1 VLQDFGIRDALRE
14 EVVEPVHFEGGEE
27 GAHFVLEGGLR
38 CVGEIVVKGVGML
51 VAMCVLFR
59 WLLVVWVVV
68 LYVECKGKING
79 RGGGGD

>member
-14 EVVEPVHFEGGEE
+14 EMVEPVHFEGGEE

-38 CVGEIVVKGVGML
+38 CVVEIVVKGVGML

-59 WLLVVWVVV
+59 WLLVVWGVV
-68 LYVECKGKING
+68 L
-79 RGGGGD
+79 